1 MHLFK
6 GQFKAIKE
14 IGKGA
19 EGIVY
24 AVEDVT
30 DDPNKREM

>member
-1 MHLFK
+1 MHLIK
-6 GQFKAIKE
+6 SHFKAIKE
-14 IGKGA
+14 IGRGA

-30 DDPNKREM
+30 EDQNKREM

>member
-1 MHLFK
+1 MHLIK
-6 GQFKAIKE
+6 SQFKAIKE
-14 IGKGA
+14 IGRGA

-30 DDPNKREM
+30 DDTNKRDM

>member
-30 DDPNKREM
+30 DDPNNREM